1 MPSSKAA
8 RTSST
13 GSSSKVAVLEKSSS
27 SHVNGSGVQLSPPEP
42 LVEAPPSRSKRAL
55 RTALSMPF
63 QAWQATTTTLSFMWS
78 SFSLLWRWPPS
89 YSSPAATWSRLLG
102 MVVTPL
108 KALQSRLSDMPIFL
122 MLKIA
127 GVGAVLV
134 GLFWLVDEIGDRR
147 EAKVWRKINAAIA
160 STNVHIAEHES
171 LDAKIA
177 AVAED
182 ARLKALADVGKDGPR
197 ATPEQA
203 AALSKVK

>member
-1 MPSSKAA
+1 
-8 RTSST
+8 
-13 GSSSKVAVLEKSSS
+13 
-27 SHVNGSGVQLSPPEP
+27 
-42 LVEAPPSRSKRAL
+42 
-55 RTALSMPF
+55 
-63 QAWQATTTTLSFMWS
+63 
-78 SFSLLWRWPPS
+78 
-89 YSSPAATWSRLLG
+89 
-102 MVVTPL
+102 
-108 KALQSRLSDMPIFL
+108 MPILL

-127 GVGAVLV
+127 GFGAVLV

-182 ARLKALADVGKDGPR
+182 ARLKALADVGKDGPK